1 MRTNFGCAQCRL
13 AKPGPFFFRDD
24 EESQQLTS
32 DLVAFYC
39 YHVDSIIYLVSIP
52 ILAMFTLVTE
62 YTNYLLYWCFI
73 RYKEALHWWM
83 STSIKARGV
92 FEGTIIQQIRVYLGS
107 TVVAYWYV
115 YNKVYQQYSTVGGNR
130 VCPAA
135 ARLWVKSMGK
145 GQRGFP
151 KRHQLDLLQELFSHL
166 SFLSR
171 LFNPSL
177 HVTSFC

>member
-1 MRTNFGCAQCRL
+1 MNKNVNKSQWCIRTLSFSRSGYTL
-13 AKPGPFFFRDD
+13 AAHG
-24 EESQQLTS
+24 
-32 DLVAFYC
+32 
-39 YHVDSIIYLVSIP
+39 
-52 ILAMFTLVTE
+52 
-62 YTNYLLYWCFI
+62 
-73 RYKEALHWWM
+73 
-83 STSIKARGV
+83 
-92 FEGTIIQQIRVYLGS
+92 
-107 TVVAYWYV
+107 YV

-171 LFNPSL
+171 FLDSSL
-177 HVTSFC
+177 LVTSIC

>member
-1 MRTNFGCAQCRL
+1 M
-13 AKPGPFFFRDD
+13 
-24 EESQQLTS
+24 
-32 DLVAFYC
+32 AFYC

-115 YNKVYQQYSTVGGNR
+115 YNKVYQKYSTVGGNR

-151 KRHQLDLLQELFSHL
+151 KRHQLYKNCFHTCPSCHDSSTSPYSWHPSAKSWALLRSNWRAQRVFPGIPELRKGNGQSIGKG
-166 SFLSR
+166 
-171 LFNPSL
+171 
-177 HVTSFC
+177 